1 MGYEEKLTENAEQ
14 RAKRFMENG
23 VWD

>member
-23 VWD
+23 VWE